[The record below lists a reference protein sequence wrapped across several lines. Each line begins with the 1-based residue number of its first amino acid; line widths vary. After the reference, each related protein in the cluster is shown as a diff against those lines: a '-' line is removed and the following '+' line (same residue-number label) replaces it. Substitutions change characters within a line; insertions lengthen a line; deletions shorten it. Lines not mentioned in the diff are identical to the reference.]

1 MRRSRKGLALLL
13 AGSVIFSVNIGLV
26 YAAELPEKDISLESE
41 EMVIFEEDFT
51 EEDESEIN
59 EIEPENAYDE
69 SEMMISEER
78 EETESIFIQNFQ
90 DENFRQYLSEVVD
103 LNHDGELSF
112 EERNAVTVLN
122 LNDKGIKCLDG
133 LKYFPLLE
141 ELYCSGNSLSGLYL
155 NENPRLKVLEC
166 EQNLVK
172 INRWDY
178 NMVLDREITYAKER
192 MTNIYNVECGEFC
205 SINIIDFSKDGSYD
219 WDCGNGFF
227 IHVILKVPDLI
238 MHGKAG
244 DAIEWEYN
252 IDTQALLFSGSGNMY
267 DYSSYY
273 SSMTLPP
280 EWSCWKDHIKEI
292 WFDDEITHIGDG
304 AFYDF
309 QNMQCSLKMP
319 EKLESVGQYAFY
331 GCRRICGDLVFS
343 DTTKEI
349 GYDAFG
355 NCRGLR
361 GKLILGAGIE
371 TIGPEAFSYCGFTGK
386 LELPERCP
394 RIGSKAFYG
403 CSGLTGN
410 LIIPSDMSILFD
422 SFSGCTGLNGVVWFK
437 ESSDKV
443 SYINRGAFWGCY
455 NIKSVVI
462 EEGNRKINEDAFRG
476 CNPDMIFYG
485 IPNSETEQCVKENGF
500 IFEPLRAISITEE
513 QRNVK
518 GRKNDE
524 KVLSIKA
531 DGCGIIFRWQIYEDE
546 KWSDLKVGGNQCYQ
560 GIDTPALRFLI
571 KEDEMQQY
579 RCIVTDIMGN
589 EKISNVIESVMIPE
603 NAIYEDVPE
612 ASGWRYEAIKYVK
625 DHGIMNGISGTR
637 NFAPDEPLTRAMFA
651 TIIYRME
658 GSPKASYSAKFPDVP
673 DGNYFSV
680 PIIWANKA
688 GIINGHSNTGLFGTR
703 ENITREDM
711 VVIMYRYCKVKG
723 LASGDRA
730 DLSRF
735 PDADQISGYAK
746 EAVRWAVANG
756 IINGRSNTGML
767 DPKGNASRVETAAII
782 QRFMTKIK

>member
-1 MRRSRKGLALLL
+1 M
-13 AGSVIFSVNIGLV
+13 
-26 YAAELPEKDISLESE
+26 
-41 EMVIFEEDFT
+41 
-51 EEDESEIN
+51 
-59 EIEPENAYDE
+59 
-69 SEMMISEER
+69 
-78 EETESIFIQNFQ
+78 
-90 DENFRQYLSEVVD
+90 
-103 LNHDGELSF
+103 
-112 EERNAVTVLN
+112 
-122 LNDKGIKCLDG
+122 
-133 LKYFPLLE
+133 
-141 ELYCSGNSLSGLYL
+141 
-155 NENPRLKVLEC
+155 
-166 EQNLVK
+166 
-172 INRWDY
+172 
-178 NMVLDREITYAKER
+178 
-192 MTNIYNVECGEFC
+192 
-205 SINIIDFSKDGSYD
+205 
-219 WDCGNGFF
+219 
-227 IHVILKVPDLI
+227 
-238 MHGKAG
+238 
-244 DAIEWEYN
+244 
-252 IDTQALLFSGSGNMY
+252 
-267 DYSSYY
+267 
-273 SSMTLPP
+273 
-280 EWSCWKDHIKEI
+280 
-292 WFDDEITHIGDG
+292 
-304 AFYDF
+304 
-309 QNMQCSLKMP
+309 
-319 EKLESVGQYAFY
+319 
-331 GCRRICGDLVFS
+331 
-343 DTTKEI
+343 
-349 GYDAFG
+349 
-355 NCRGLR
+355 
-361 GKLILGAGIE
+361 E
-371 TIGPEAFSYCGFTGK
+371 TIESEAFSYCGFTGE

-394 RIGSKAFYG
+394 RIQSKAFYG

-410 LIIPSDMSILFD
+410 LIIPSDMTISFD

-455 NIKSVVI
+455 NIKAVVI

-612 ASGWRYEAIKYVK
+612 ASGWRYDAIKYVK

-688 GIINGHSNTGLFGTR
+688 GIINGHSNTGMFGTC

-711 VVIMYRYCKVKG
+711 VVIMYRYCKMKG
-723 LASGDRA
+723 LVSGGRA
-730 DLSRF
+730 DLSHF